1 MGVGLCYSTQ
11 YEFEDDDFITYGT
24 IIATGNHKFK
34 AYVKNGYD
42 IGFEDLEYQ
51 DGGYMYESYIASD
64 KTKGKLY
71 SKDLNREGK
80 NNWIGLSME
89 EDA

>member
-1 MGVGLCYSTQ
+1 
-11 YEFEDDDFITYGT
+11 
-24 IIATGNHKFK
+24 
-34 AYVKNGYD
+34 
-42 IGFEDLEYQ
+42 
-51 DGGYMYESYIASD
+51 MYESYIASD